1 MPATPRPRRKRPPPT
16 PLPTGTRRGRYELRS
31 VLGIGAFS
39 IVYRAIEPESEL
51 EYAVREYLPG
61 SLAERRGDGSVAPRS
76 AADAETFEHGQRFF
90 INEARLLAQIA
101 HANLVKVHEVWQEQ
115 GTAFLAM
122 DLYTGRNL
130 QDTMSTRWR
139 PPREP
144 GLRNILAALL
154 GPIDAL
160 HQGGLQHRDI
170 SPQTIM
176 VEPDGRLVLM
186 DLGAARRVT
195 SALGETGPTGPRDGF
210 APVELYGGK
219 PEGQAQ
225 GLAKGPWT
233 DFYALG
239 ATLFYMVTGKP
250 PPAAPEREHQQGGQA
265 GDRVALALYRPDK
278 RYSLELLALLDW
290 MLAVPPAARP
300 QSVAELR
307 RALDGQHGEGLPA
320 ALKPTRALRWRLKA
334 RRFKPLLWLLGA
346 VLVIGGAV
354 LTVRWG
360 LKLPVVKD
368 WLLRF
373 S

>member
-1 MPATPRPRRKRPPPT
+1 MPAPRPRRKLPPPA
-16 PLPTGTRRGRYELRS
+16 PLPIGTRLGRYELRS

-39 IVYRAIEPESEL
+39 IVYRAIEPETEL
-51 EYAVREYLPG
+51 EYALREYLPG
-61 SLAERRGDGSVAPRS
+61 SLAERRPDGSVAPRS
-76 AADAETFEHGQRFF
+76 AADAEIFEHGQRFF
-90 INEARLLAQIA
+90 VNEAKLLLQID
-101 HANLVKVHEVWQEQ
+101 HANLVKVHEIWQER

-139 PPREP
+139 APREP

-160 HQGGLQHRDI
+160 HKGGLQHRDI

-195 SALGETGPTGPRDGF
+195 SALGETGATGPREGF
-210 APVELYGGK
+210 APVELYGNRAEDGAK
-219 PEGQAQ
+219 
-225 GLAKGPWT
+225 GLDKGPWT

-250 PPAAPEREHQQGGQA
+250 PPPAPERDGN
-265 GDRVALALYRPDK
+265 RVALALYRDDK

-307 RALDGQHGEGLPA
+307 GALDGEHGEGLPP
-320 ALKPTRALRWRLKA
+320 ALKPTRALRWRLKL
-334 RRFKPLLWLLGA
+334 RRFKPLLWLLGIVLLAGAA
-346 VLVIGGAV
+346 VLA
-354 LTVRWG
+354 VRWG
-360 LKLPVVKD
+360 LRLPVVKD
-368 WLLRF
+368 WLLRW

>member
-1 MPATPRPRRKRPPPT
+1 MPAPRPRRKLPPPA
-16 PLPTGTRRGRYELRS
+16 PLPIGTRLGRYELRS
-31 VLGIGAFS
+31 MLGIGAFS
-39 IVYRAIEPESEL
+39 IVYRVVEVESEL

-61 SLAERRGDGSVAPRS
+61 SLAERRPDGSVAPRS

-90 INEARLLAQIA
+90 VNEAKLLLQID
-101 HANLVKVHEVWQEQ
+101 HPNLVRVHEIWQDR

-139 PPREP
+139 APREP

-154 GPIDAL
+154 GPVEAL

-210 APVELYGGK
+210 APIELYGNNHK
-219 PEGQAQ
+219 PEGPAP
-225 GLAKGPWT
+225 ATAEKGPWT

-250 PPAAPEREHQQGGQA
+250 PPPAPERDGS
-265 GDRVALALYRPDK
+265 RVALALYRSDQ

-307 RALDGQHGEGLPA
+307 RALDGEQGEGLPP
-320 ALKPTRALRWRLKA
+320 ALKPTRALRWRLKL
-334 RRFKPLLWLLGA
+334 RRFKPLLWLLA
-346 VLVIGGAV
+346 IVLLVGGAV
-354 LTVRWG
+354 LAVRWG

>member
-1 MPATPRPRRKRPPPT
+1 MPATPRPRRKLPPPA
-16 PLPTGTRRGRYELRS
+16 PLPIGTRLGRYELRS

-39 IVYRAIEPESEL
+39 IVYRVVEPESEL

-61 SLAERRGDGSVAPRS
+61 SLAERRPDGSVAPRS
-76 AADAETFEHGQRFF
+76 AADAATFEHGQRFF
-90 INEARLLAQIA
+90 LNEAKLLLQID
-101 HANLVKVHEVWQEQ
+101 HPNLVKVHELWQER
-115 GTAFLAM
+115 GTAYLAM

-154 GPIDAL
+154 GPVAAL
-160 HQGGLQHRDI
+160 HKGGLQHRDI
-170 SPQTIM
+170 SPLTIM

-210 APVELYGGK
+210 APIELYGSNGK

-225 GLAKGPWT
+225 AAAKGPWT

-239 ATLFYMVTGKP
+239 ATLFYMVAGKP
-250 PPAAPEREHQQGGQA
+250 PPPAPERDGS
-265 GDRVALALYRPDK
+265 RVALTLYRNDK

-307 RALDGQHGEGLPA
+307 RALEGERGEGLPA
-320 ALKPTRALRWRLKA
+320 PLKPTRALRWRLRL
-334 RRFKPLLWLLGA
+334 RRFKPLLWLLA
-346 VLVIGGAV
+346 IVLLAGGAV

-360 LKLPVVKD
+360 LKLPLVKD
-368 WLLRF
+368 WLLRW